1 MTTHS
6 SSLAW
11 RIPGMGEPGGL
22 PSMGSHRVGHDW
34 SDLAAAAAT
43 DQKFLTGISVVL
55 QSVNNEIQTK
65 ARYCLPYTFN
75 FLLRKTM
82 QNMLLII
89 SKQEYIFTWV
99 SMCFD
104 YKYHLG
110 PRHDHKGMFTD
121 YCFKV
126 DLWGCQTCMS
136 CNHGLSTTK
145 IEQILIHQT

>member
-1 MTTHS
+1 MKIR
-6 SSLAW
+6 SLSQKVPWRRAW
-11 RIPGMGEPGGL
+11 QPT
-22 PSMGSHRVGHDW
+22 RVLSLCLKFKYFAW
-34 SDLAAAAAT
+34 IIILLIELT
-43 DQKFLTGISVVL
+43 DQKFLIGLSVVL
-55 QSVNNEIQTK
+55 QSVNNEIQTE
-65 ARYCLPYTFN
+65 ARYCLPYTFS
-75 FLLRKTM
+75 FLLRKAM

-89 SKQEYIFTWV
+89 SKQEYIFTRV
-99 SMCFD
+99 SMCCD

-110 PRHDHKGMFTD
+110 PRHDHEGMFTD